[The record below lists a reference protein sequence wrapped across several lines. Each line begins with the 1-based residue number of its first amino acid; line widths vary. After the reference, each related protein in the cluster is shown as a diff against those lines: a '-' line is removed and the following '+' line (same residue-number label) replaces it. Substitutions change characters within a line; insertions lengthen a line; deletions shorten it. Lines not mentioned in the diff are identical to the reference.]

1 MGRVEA
7 LPIFSLGKILGEGA
21 GTPQGVTGITVTATE
36 LLGMHQ
42 GGKSGEAA
50 QSWGCSPHHR
60 ELQSAAP
67 SV

>member
-7 LPIFSLGKILGEGA
+7 LPIFSLGKILREGT

-36 LLGMHQ
+36 FLGMHQ